1 MKSSN
6 KPNVAVGILLLLA
19 AAFFSIA
26 LILRGLDFGILGP
39 GRNNILFSLGQMLFS
54 VYGYS
59 SALIPLF
66 LFVAAISCFASKW
79 TSQKAMQ
86 LLTAIVPFFTAVGT
100 ENLCKSIAEQTFS
113 DFKSVKII
121 ITIIIG
127 LMLIVIEF
135 LIAGIIAN
143 KITNKNSTEDNT
155 QEELDEEIT
164 TEEEIPSNEDVETSE
179 SVTEVAENSETT
191 EQTEKK
197 YDPFAN
203 VFDELKTEPEEDT
216 EAEEIET
223 NPSSIIT
230 QEEYAALTLFDEE
243 PEVSDDNDN
252 SEYSEIADE
261 DSIEEASIVE
271 NALVISKQGTYDVIM
286 SFPENEKGRNN
297 FCLHL

>member
-1 MKSSN
+1 
-6 KPNVAVGILLLLA
+6 
-19 AAFFSIA
+19 
-26 LILRGLDFGILGP
+26 
-39 GRNNILFSLGQMLFS
+39 MLFS

-203 VFDELKTEPEEDT
+203 VFDELKTETEEET
-216 EAEEIET
+216 ETEEIET

-230 QEEYAALTLFDEE
+230 QEEYAALTLFEEE

-261 DSIEEASIVE
+261 DSLEAEI
-271 NALVISKQGTYDVIM
+271 Q
-286 SFPENEKGRNN
+286 
-297 FCLHL
+297 